1 MRILKVVGLVGLQGA
16 GKTEV
21 AKVALSLGIP
31 CIRMGE
37 VVLTEIRRRGLEI
50 NEENVGKVANEL
62 REKGGKGIVARL
74 CLPLIREK
82 LVENGMVVVDGIR
95 AMEEVEELRKAFG
108 KDVVIV
114 GIWAS
119 PSLRY
124 SRIASRR
131 REDDAEDYEGFI
143 RKEKRELEW
152 GVGNAL
158 SLADFLLINE
168 GTLEELREK
177 AMEFFR
183 RLMRD
188 EGLGRN

>member
-37 VVLTEIRRRGLEI
+37 VVLEEIRRRGLEI

-82 LVENGMVVVDGIR
+82 LEERGMVVVDGIR

-108 KDVVIV
+108 KDLVIV
-114 GIWAS
+114 GIWAN

-131 REDDAEDYEGFI
+131 REDDAGDYEGFI

-158 SLADFLLINE
+158 SLADFLFINE

-188 EGLGRN
+188 EGLGGG